1 MGIGLANIVYWSTAA
16 VAPAFT
22 GLLDTYPGAEVAY
35 SLRLLKSD
43 YSGNAVKVRRASD
56 NAEQDIGFV
65 NNELDTASLE
75 TFCSGTDGFVTT
87 CYDQSANANNAIQA
101 SAANQP
107 QIVSSGTSLGY
118 IQSFGS
124 GAGITTL
131 DSTAN
136 GYFGNGDLSTFFV
149 GQNTGD
155 CVWGMVAGSGFYAVA
170 REGFNNTTANGFT
183 EGNRYSNGS
192 LIGASW
198 DDMYTALTSFAQV
211 SVLAVKAFSAPQKVR
226 MIGFSGFNNGRLKE
240 YIIYPNQT
248 ISRTG
253 VETNIIDHYDF

>member
-1 MGIGLANIVYWSTAA
+1 MGIGLANIVYWSTGA

-22 GLLDTYPGAEVAY
+22 GLLDTYPGAAVAY
-35 SLRLLKSD
+35 SLRLLQSD
-43 YSGNAVKVRRASD
+43 YSGNAIKVRRASD

-87 CYDQSANANNAIQA
+87 WYDQSANGNNAIQA

-118 IQSFGS
+118 IQWFGS
-124 GAGITTL
+124 GAL

-136 GYFGNGDLSTFFV
+136 GYFANSDYSTFFV

-155 CVWGMVAGSGFYAVA
+155 CVWGMAPGNSYYAVA
-170 REGFNNTTANGFT
+170 REGFNNTFANGFT

-211 SVLAVKAFSAPQKVR
+211 SVLVEEFNTSPKKIR

-240 YIIYPNQT
+240 YIIYQNQT

-253 VETNIIDHYDF
+253 VETNIVDHYNF